1 MDANTVFLMSMPFSF
16 PVGRDAW
23 CRADKAQ
30 PIRISLRVNNVKS
43 IQDAATSDDVSKSLD
58 YGKLY
63 KTIQRNLN
71 SQDHYSDVR
80 EVAER
85 VIASVQSETPG
96 TSGSVQVEL
105 PKAALRAENG
115 IIYSLKQDSDPAS
128 SIQYEILQI
137 RGVRCACIIGVNPHE
152 RIDKQVVIVQLTFRG
167 HSGMKTGSGPPNSG
181 ASATAIAV
189 DKYYN
194 IIEAVVKVS
203 RLAKTITASPICDFT
218 QFSFSPSLPP
228 PKPNESTLA
237 ELLTHYQRAEGSSY
251 QTIEALVTVLCRD
264 VTMGWDIPEV
274 EISAEKPYA
283 IPSIGAAGVCVRRR
297 RSFFAESDIWKA

>member
-194 IIEAVVKVS
+194 IIEAVVK
-203 RLAKTITASPICDFT
+203 
-218 QFSFSPSLPP
+218 
-228 PKPNESTLA
+228 
-237 ELLTHYQRAEGSSY
+237 RAEGSSY